1 MPKLSMAARL
11 VLKIFYI
18 SVSGIY
24 MGVAMYDFL
33 HGFVEPQP
41 CGMQRAP
48 AAAHAGV
55 KAGK

>member
-1 MPKLSMAARL
+1 MPKLSFAARL

-33 HGFVEPQP
+33 HGFAEPNP
-41 CGMQRAP
+41 CSIQRAP

-55 KAGK
+55 KVGK

>member
-1 MPKLSMAARL
+1 MPKLSFAARL

-33 HGFVEPQP
+33 HGFAEPKP
-41 CGMQRAP
+41 CGAQRSP